1 VQVKTLPLWRLV
13 DAHRPTV
20 RLIVACSVRF
30 PDLPVMVIVT
40 VPVVALRL
48 ADKVKVLEPVVGSG
62 LKEAVVPL
70 RMPEADK
77 VTPELNPFAGVMV
90 MVVVPLL
97 LRAMLR
103 LVGDADKLKLG
114 AGVTVSEIV
123 VDVFRLPLTLL
134 MVTVKVP
141 VAAPV
146 PAVSVNVLV
155 LVVLTGLKDAVTPLG
170 RPEADR
176 LTAPLKPFKGAI
188 VMLLVPWLPCA
199 IVSTFG
205 EAESA

>member
-1 VQVKTLPLWRLV
+1 
-13 DAHRPTV
+13 
-20 RLIVACSVRF
+20 
-30 PDLPVMVIVT
+30 MVIVT
-40 VPVVALRL
+40 VPVEALRL
-48 ADKVKVLEPVVGSG
+48 ADKVKVLEPVVGFG
-62 LKEAVVPL
+62 LKRAVIPL
-70 RMPEADK
+70 RRPEADK

-90 MVVVPLL
+90 MVVMPLL

-114 AGVTVSEIV
+114 AGVTVNEIV
-123 VDVFRLPLTLL
+123 VDLFRLPLTLL

-170 RPEADR
+170 
-176 LTAPLKPFKGAI
+176 
-188 VMLLVPWLPCA
+188 
-199 IVSTFG
+199 S
-205 EAESA
+205 